1 MSGKWTPHFE
11 EDIRPEGCR
20 YVSEGLDLRF
30 NNANYNE
37 SIYDD
42 VMPLVYNM
50 RKEYQSLMNLTRE

>member
-50 RKEYQSLMNLTRE
+50 RKEY